1 MSLPFH
7 DSPRAT
13 VGIEWEL
20 QLVDRETRDL
30 RQDADTLLR
39 LACPDGA
46 ESPYV
51 KHEMLANTVEV
62 TADPS
67 ADVPAS
73 VRDIGAT
80 VASLQALASP
90 LGIDVAS
97 AGSHP
102 FADPFRQRVTAKER
116 YAELLRRTRYWGRQ
130 LLLWGVHVHVGV
142 ESRDKVLPLMGGLLA
157 HYGELLALSASSPY
171 WAGVDTGYA
180 STRSTYFH
188 QIPTAGLPPDLA
200 DWAELESY
208 SEAMHATGTIRSFD
222 ELRWDVRPSPKFGT
236 VETRIFD
243 SATNLAELAA
253 FAALDHCL
261 VEYFSRQIDA
271 GERPASLPRWIVK
284 ENKWR
289 AARYGMDARVVV
301 DRAGREVAVRD
312 RVPALLES
320 LAPVAADLGCS
331 RALEGVGEILRLGA
345 SYERQRFVATHSSGD
360 LPTVVDYVCAETRAG
375 RPLDPREYLD
385 SHGPGSR

>member
-7 DSPRAT
+7 HSPRAS

-20 QLVDRETRDL
+20 QLVDRESRDL
-30 RQDADTLLR
+30 RQDADALLR
-39 LACPDGA
+39 LATHGA
-46 ESPYV
+46 GDV
-51 KHEMLANTVEV
+51 HIKHEMLANTVEV
-62 TADPS
+62 SSDPTP
-67 ADVPAS
+67 DVPAS
-73 VRDIGAT
+73 VRGIDAIVG
-80 VASLQALASP
+80 SLQGLASP
-90 LGIDVAS
+90 LGIDLTS

-102 FADPFRQRVTAKER
+102 FADPFAQRITPKER
-116 YAELLRRTRYWGRQ
+116 YTELVERTRYWGRQ

-142 ESRDKVLPLMGGLLA
+142 EDRDKVLPLMRGLLA
-157 HYGELLALSASSPY
+157 RYGELLALSASSPY

-188 QIPTAGLPPDLA
+188 QIPTAGLPPDIA

-208 SEAMHATGTIRSFD
+208 SEAMHVAGTIRTFD

-243 SATNLAELAA
+243 SVTNVAELQ
-253 FAALDHCL
+253 ALCALNHCL
-261 VEYFSRQIDA
+261 VEYCSRQIDG
-271 GERPASLPRWIVK
+271 GERPAALPSWFVR

-301 DRAGREVAVRD
+301 DRAGHEEPLRE
-312 RVPALLES
+312 RVPALLDQ

-331 RALEGVGEILRLGA
+331 RALEGVRDILRLGA
-345 SYERQRFVATHSSGD
+345 SYERQRFVAEHSAAG
-360 LPTVVDYVCAETRAG
+360 LRAVVAYMCAETRE
-375 RPLDPREYLD
+375 RQPIDPRQFLD
-385 SHGPGSR
+385 SPAARA